1 MKYVLQ
7 NQKIANIINELGE
20 EYKNLLL
27 DNVVKNSNEI
37 DPDYIN
43 ISKLIQKDIEI
54 KAILRENRRV
64 NRLNRML
71 NIMSAIS
78 LLYVAVGLIL
88 MLWLEAKDKISL
100 NPILSFS
107 FIIMMVGATGAIL
120 ALTFKQFSQYIALK
134 AEAKSG
140 SPYALLNKWK
150 EVEGCILELRKFDVD
165 KKSNVVTL
173 ENLRKDKI
181 LSADE
186 LENLQKLLK
195 LRNKIVHEDI
205 SKLDIS
211 NEDAVA
217 MIKETDKT
225 LQKLYKIQSA

>member
-1 MKYVLQ
+1 M
-7 NQKIANIINELGE
+7 
-20 EYKNLLL
+20 
-27 DNVVKNSNEI
+27 
-37 DPDYIN
+37 
-43 ISKLIQKDIEI
+43 
-54 KAILRENRRV
+54 
-64 NRLNRML
+64 
-71 NIMSAIS
+71 
-78 LLYVAVGLIL
+78 
-88 MLWLEAKDKISL
+88 
-100 NPILSFS
+100 
-107 FIIMMVGATGAIL
+107 
-120 ALTFKQFSQYIALK
+120 
-134 AEAKSG
+134 
-140 SPYALLNKWK
+140 
-150 EVEGCILELRKFDVD
+150 CIFELRKFDVD